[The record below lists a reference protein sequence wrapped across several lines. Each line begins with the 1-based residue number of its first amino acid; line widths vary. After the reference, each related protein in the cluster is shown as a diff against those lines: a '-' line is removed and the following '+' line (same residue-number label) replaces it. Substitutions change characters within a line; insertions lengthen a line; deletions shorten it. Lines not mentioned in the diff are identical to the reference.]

1 MCQRPPPA
9 VVLLWRIYA
18 NRQKSANKADRR
30 GFARSDGG
38 IKSAAWASAG
48 VVGRG
53 AWLLSKTA
61 IPAGDA
67 GSAGQRRLMG
77 CKGVRGHIWAA
88 ASLAL
93 AGAGLGI
100 GCSRAAAD
108 TLEWAL
114 VQAYQNN
121 PSLNAQRAALR
132 ATDENV
138 PQALS
143 GYRPKVSVTANGGYN
158 YSNSVSQFP
167 LVTGGPVSTIQYA
180 EAFASRGVGATGTYT
195 LFNGFQ
201 NANRT
206 RQAESQVEGAR
217 ETLRVTE
224 QQVLLDAATAYMN
237 LLRDQAILD
246 LNRRNVEVLTEQLKQ
261 TRDRFNVGEVT
272 RTDVAQAESRL
283 AAGRS
288 ALLGAQSNFVTS
300 QANYRRVI
308 GVDPGRLAPGT
319 PVDRLSPNTLP
330 KAVTQGQAQSPS
342 VLAAMY
348 GVDVAA
354 LAVKIS
360 EGALYPNL
368 TLTASASEGNYPAFE
383 VLRQTQASIVGQL
396 TVPLYQGGAEYSA
409 IRQFK
414 ETLGQQRLNLDVNRD
429 QARATVVQSWGQLD
443 AAKAQI
449 ESTTAQVNAAE
460 IALNGVREE
469 ARVGQRTTLDV
480 LNAQQELVNARVAL
494 VTAQHDR
501 VVASFTLL
509 AAVGALSMQR
519 LGLNVQIYDPMVHYQ
534 QVRDAWVGVRIPDGR

>member
-1 MCQRPPPA
+1 MLIS
-9 VVLLWRIYA
+9 V
-18 NRQKSANKADRR
+18 
-30 GFARSDGG
+30 
-38 IKSAAWASAG
+38 AA
-48 VVGRG
+48 
-53 AWLLSKTA
+53 
-61 IPAGDA
+61 
-67 GSAGQRRLMG
+67 RLMLG
-77 CKGVRGHIWAA
+77 AA
-88 ASLAL
+88 AVAM
-93 AGAGLGI
+93 
-100 GCSRAAAD
+100 GCRVATAD

-121 PSLNAQRAALR
+121 PALNAQRAALR

-143 GYRPKVSVTANGGYN
+143 GYRPKLSVTSTDGFTYTSTLSDTVNQAVFP
-158 YSNSVSQFP
+158 NSVSYSNIAKDFG
-167 LVTGGPVSTIQYA
+167 T
-180 EAFASRGVGATGTYT
+180 RGVGDTATQNLY
-195 LFNGFQ
+195 NGFQ
-201 NANRT
+201 TANRT
-206 RQAESQVEGAR
+206 RQAESQVMGAR

-237 LLRDQAILD
+237 LLRDEAILD

-308 GVDPGRLAPGT
+308 GVDPGKLAPGT
-319 PVDRLSPNTLP
+319 PVDRLSPSVLP
-330 KAVTQGQAQSPS
+330 VAITQGEQQSPS
-342 VLAAMY
+342 VLASIY
-348 GVDVAA
+348 GVDIAE

-368 TLTASASEGNYPAFE
+368 GLVANASKIYAPAYNVLKQTTASLLGTLTIP
-383 VLRQTQASIVGQL
+383 I
-396 TVPLYQGGAEYSA
+396 YQGGAEYSA
-409 IRQFK
+409 IRQSK
-414 ETLGQQRLNLDVNRD
+414 ETVGQQRLNLDVNRD

-449 ESTTAQVNAAE
+449 EATTAQVNAAE

-501 VVASFTLL
+501 VVASYTLL
-509 AAVGALSMQR
+509 AAVGTLSMQQ
-519 LGLNVQIYDPMVHYQ
+519 LGLNVTIYDPQVHYQ
-534 QVRDAWVGVRIPDGR
+534 QVRDAWIGVRTPDGR

>member
-1 MCQRPPPA
+1 MAC
-9 VVLLWRIYA
+9 LLL
-18 NRQKSANKADRR
+18 
-30 GFARSDGG
+30 GG
-38 IKSAAWASAG
+38 A
-48 VVGRG
+48 
-53 AWLLSKTA
+53 
-61 IPAGDA
+61 
-67 GSAGQRRLMG
+67 
-77 CKGVRGHIWAA
+77 
-88 ASLAL
+88 AL
-93 AGAGLGI
+93 AAL
-100 GCSRAAAD
+100 SSSSSAD

-132 ATDENV
+132 ATDETV

-143 GYRPKVSVTANGGYN
+143 GYRPKLSITSSDGYN
-158 YSNSVSQFP
+158 YANTTSHS
-167 LVTGGPVSTIQYA
+167 GPPNHATQISTTSANFI
-180 EAFASRGVGATGTYT
+180 SRGIGAQATQT

-201 NANRT
+201 TANRT
-206 RQAESQVEGAR
+206 RQAESQVMGAR

-224 QQVLLDAATAYMN
+224 QQVLLDAATSYMN
-237 LLRDQAILD
+237 LLRDGAILD
-246 LNRRNVEVLTEQLKQ
+246 LNRSNVEVLTEQLKQ

-288 ALLGAQSNFVTS
+288 QLLSAQSNYVTS

-308 GVDPGRLAPGT
+308 GVNPGKLAPGT
-319 PVDRLSPNTLP
+319 PVDRFSPATV
-330 KAVTQGQAQSPS
+330 AAAITQGEQQSPS
-342 VLAAMY
+342 VLAAAY
-348 GVDVAA
+348 GVDVAT
-354 LAVKIS
+354 LAVKVS

-368 TLTASASEGNYPAFE
+368 ALTASVAKNWDPLYNVSK
-383 VLRQTQASIVGQL
+383 QL
-396 TVPLYQGGAEYSA
+396 TGSVLGSLTIPIYQGGSEYSA
-409 IRQFK
+409 IRQSK

-501 VVASFTLL
+501 VVASYTLL
-509 AAVGALSMQR
+509 ASVGGLSMQH
-519 LGLNVQIYDPMVHYQ
+519 LGLNVTIYDPQVHYQ
-534 QVRDAWVGVRIPDGR
+534 QVRDAWIGVRTPDGR

>member
-1 MCQRPPPA
+1 MRGLGVRTCLWVP
-9 VVLLWRIYA
+9 VLLAAGCAVIA
-18 NRQKSANKADRR
+18 SSAVT
-30 GFARSDGG
+30 ARS
-38 IKSAAWASAG
+38 
-48 VVGRG
+48 
-53 AWLLSKTA
+53 
-61 IPAGDA
+61 
-67 GSAGQRRLMG
+67 
-77 CKGVRGHIWAA
+77 
-88 ASLAL
+88 
-93 AGAGLGI
+93 
-100 GCSRAAAD
+100 D

-121 PSLNAQRAALR
+121 PSLNAQRASLR
-132 ATDENV
+132 AADENV

-143 GYRPKVSVTANGGYN
+143 GYRPKLSVTASGGFN
-158 YSNSVSQFP
+158 YFDQVNKTVNQQVFPNQAIYTSLGSDLPTRQF
-167 LVTGGPVSTIQYA
+167 
-180 EAFASRGVGATGTYT
+180 GATATQT

-201 NANRT
+201 TANRT
-206 RQAESQVEGAR
+206 RQAESQVAGAR

-237 LLRDQAILD
+237 LIRDQAILE

-288 ALLGAQSNFVTS
+288 ALLQAQSNYVTS

-308 GVDPGRLAPGT
+308 GVDPGRLSPGT
-319 PVDRLSPNTLP
+319 PVDRLSPATVQR
-330 KAVTQGQAQSPS
+330 AITAGETQSPT

-348 GVDVAA
+348 GVDVAE

-368 TLTASASEGNYPAFE
+368 GLTAAYAQNYQTIPQE
-383 VLRQTQASIVGQL
+383 LRTTNVSILGQL
-396 TVPLYQGGAEYSA
+396 TVPIYQGGAEYSA
-409 IRQFK
+409 IRQSK

-449 ESTTAQVNAAE
+449 EATTAQVNGSE

-501 VVASFTLL
+501 VVASYTLL
-509 AAVGALSMQR
+509 AAVGGLSMQR
-519 LGLNVQIYDPMVHYQ
+519 LGLNVMIYDPQVHYQ
-534 QVRDAWVGVRIPDGR
+534 QVRDAWIGVRIPDGR

>member
-1 MCQRPPPA
+1 MRF
-9 VVLLWRIYA
+9 RIPV
-18 NRQKSANKADRR
+18 
-30 GFARSDGG
+30 
-38 IKSAAWASAG
+38 IAG
-48 VVGRG
+48 
-53 AWLLSKTA
+53 
-61 IPAGDA
+61 
-67 GSAGQRRLMG
+67 
-77 CKGVRGHIWAA
+77 AA
-88 ASLAL
+88 ASAVAL
-93 AGAGLGI
+93 A
-100 GCSRAAAD
+100 CSGAAAD

-121 PSLNAQRAALR
+121 PALNAQRAALR
-132 ATDENV
+132 VMDENI

-143 GYRPKVSVTANGGYN
+143 GYRPKLSVTASAGYG
-158 YSNSVSQFP
+158 YTNSTSEFP
-167 LVTGGPVSTIQYA
+167 FVTGGPVNTVQFAQPYA
-180 EAFASRGVGATGTYT
+180 PRIVGATATQT

-201 NANRT
+201 TANRT

-217 ETLRVTE
+217 ETLRLTE

-288 ALLGAQSNFVTS
+288 TLLNAQSNYVTS
-300 QANYRRVI
+300 QAIYRRVI
-308 GVDPGRLAPGT
+308 GVDPGRLAAGT
-319 PVDRLSPNTLP
+319 SVDRLFPHTLQ
-330 KAVTQGQAQSPS
+330 AAIAQGQAQSPS
-342 VLAAMY
+342 VLAAAY

-354 LAVKIS
+354 LAVKVS

-368 TLTASASEGNYPAFE
+368 TLNASASYGVDPAFE
-383 VLRQTQASIVGQL
+383 VLRQTQASVLGAL
-396 TVPLYQGGAEYSA
+396 TVPIYQGGGEYSA
-409 IRQFK
+409 IRQTK

-429 QARATVVQSWGQLD
+429 EARATVVQSWGQLD

-449 ESTTAQVNAAE
+449 EATTAQVNAAE

-501 VVASFTLL
+501 VVASYAVL
-509 AAVGALSMQR
+509 AAVGGLAMPR
-519 LGLNVQIYDPMVHYQ
+519 LGLNVPIYDPQVHYQ
-534 QVRDAWVGVRIPDGR
+534 QVRDAWIGVRIPDGR